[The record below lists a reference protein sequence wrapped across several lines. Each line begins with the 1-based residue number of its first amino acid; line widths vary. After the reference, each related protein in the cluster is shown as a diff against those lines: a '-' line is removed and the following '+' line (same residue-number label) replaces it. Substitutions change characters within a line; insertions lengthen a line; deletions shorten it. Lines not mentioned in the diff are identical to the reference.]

1 MVVAQIAAFTLP
13 IPHLATT
20 TSVSP
25 IFPKQYVLSPTCSI
39 FSIVMRSLID
49 VTSTSIA
56 PIIPTLIILRTRG
69 VPRQSPLLYFLS
81 NDSQDI
87 LPSVD
92 FDLNNYHNHVLLHP
106 G

>member
-1 MVVAQIAAFTLP
+1 MVVAQIAALTLP

-20 TSVSP
+20 TSVPP

-39 FSIVMRSLID
+39 LSIVIRSLID

-69 VPRQSPLLYFLS
+69 VPRQSPLLYSLN
-81 NDSQDI
+81 NDWQDT
-87 LPSVD
+87 LPSVNSG
-92 FDLNNYHNHVLLHP
+92 LNNYHSHVLLHQ